1 MLYFFNKPFFNPLNS
16 RNVSAFKLYMSELL
30 KMCLVIFL
38 VFHFQNTESKNPV
51 HTSANVHTVQL
62 HKKGWTMSQPII
74 QLRGTEQLTLT
85 FDDFA
90 YESKNYQYT
99 IMHCDSNWEESDLM
113 QTEYIQGFMPN
124 PVLNYQYSFN
134 TTHDY
139 IHYELDFPN
148 EDIQLKLSGNY
159 IIKIYESGNEE
170 NPVLARPFYVVESL
184 VQIVPRIK
192 YTANSNLRQSMQEV
206 NFKLVHPNFSI
217 NNPRD
222 DIKVIIQQNG
232 RWDNR
237 NTELKPLFVRSN
249 ELVYEYNRENL
260 FDGGNEYRWLDIR
273 STRFAAEH
281 VEAISFHDPH
291 YHFTLFAD
299 KNRGKRSYFYREDF
313 NGKYYIDVR
322 ENRDPVI
329 EADYVYVHFKLPVD
343 VPFIDGNMYVSGGI
357 TDWQLNASN
366 KMEYNF
372 QTRMYEKTLLLKQGF
387 YNYQYLFLEN
397 GKTKAEVE
405 RFEGNYGQTENDY
418 IIYVYYRDISESY
431 QRLIGVNISNSLKY
445 TMQSD
450 F

>member
-1 MLYFFNKPFFNPLNS
+1 MLKTCFLI
-16 RNVSAFKLYMSELL
+16 LL
-30 KMCLVIFL
+30 GLQSL
-38 VFHFQNTESKNPV
+38 QLESKNPV
-51 HTSANVHTVQL
+51 RTSSNAHTVQL
-62 HKKGWTMSQPII
+62 HKKGWAMSQPII
-74 QLRGTEQLTLT
+74 NLRGTEQLTLS

-99 IMHCDSNWEESDLM
+99 ITHCDSDWEVSDLM

-124 PVLNYQYSFN
+124 PLLDYQYSFN

-148 EDIQLKLSGNY
+148 DEIKLKLSGNY
-159 IIKIYESGNEE
+159 IISVYESGNED
-170 NPVLARPFYVVESL
+170 NPIITRPFYVVESV
-184 VQIVPRIK
+184 VQIIPRIK
-192 YTANSNLRQSMQEV
+192 YTANSSLRSSMQEV

-232 RWDNR
+232 RWDSR
-237 NTELKPLFVRSN
+237 NTELKPLFVRAN

-260 FDGGNEYRWLDIR
+260 FDGGNEYRWLDLR

-281 VEAISFHDPH
+281 VEGISFHDPH
-291 YHFTLFAD
+291 YHFTLFKD
-299 KNRGKRSYFYREDF
+299 KNRGERSYFFKEDF

-322 ENRDPVI
+322 ENRDPYI
-329 EADYVYVHFKLPVD
+329 EADYVYVHFKLPVET
-343 VPFIDGNMYVSGGI
+343 PFIDGDMYVSGGLS
-357 TDWQLNASN
+357 DWQMNATN

-372 QTRMYEKTLLLKQGF
+372 QTRMYELTLLLKQGF
-387 YNYQYLFLEN
+387 YNYQYLFFEK
-397 GKTKAEVE
+397 GKPYAEVE

-418 IIYVYYRDISESY
+418 TIFVYYRDISESY